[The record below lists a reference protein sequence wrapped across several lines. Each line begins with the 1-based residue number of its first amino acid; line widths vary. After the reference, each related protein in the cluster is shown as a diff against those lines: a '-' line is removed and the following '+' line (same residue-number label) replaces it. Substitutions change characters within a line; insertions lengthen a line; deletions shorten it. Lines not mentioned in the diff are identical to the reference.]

1 MSELI
6 SKITKY
12 TIIGISSWVFLK
24 IIFLCL
30 IDSIAQTDTIK
41 VVNKYSMT
49 ILLNSNSSEVFLRK
63 IKGIVKNN
71 MLYKNAIIGLLKSIP
86 NPINHLLGIFSSDL
100 GIDLG
105 TANTLVFIKNKGVAI
120 REPSAVARNKKTK
133 EVLAIGQS
141 AKKMIG
147 RAPSTIEVIRP
158 LRDGVIADFDAASSI
173 LTYYI
178 KKIHET
184 GGNIPRIPRP
194 HVVVGIPSGV
204 TEVERRAVADAAI
217 DAGARRVDLIEEP
230 MAAAIGAGLDVESPE
245 GNFIVDIGGG
255 TSEIAVISLGGIVIG
270 RSLRVAGDEMDEAI
284 INYVKLKYSLLLG
297 QPSAEAI
304 KISIGS
310 ATAFET
316 EGRVPKPKSQIVRGR
331 DLENGLPRS
340 VKLTDGEIREAL
352 GPIIHEIIT
361 GISDTLE
368 ETPPELIS
376 DIMERGI
383 YLAGGGSLIHGIDK
397 AITEATK
404 MPVHIAD
411 EPLTCVAR
419 GCGNLL
425 NNFSLLNKIRIVRG
439 LK

>member
-1 MSELI
+1 MS
-6 SKITKY
+6 
-12 TIIGISSWVFLK
+12 GIK
-24 IIFLCL
+24 
-30 IDSIAQTDTIK
+30 
-41 VVNKYSMT
+41 N
-49 ILLNSNSSEVFLRK
+49 
-63 IKGIVKNN
+63 NN
-71 MLYKNAIIGLLKSIP
+71 MLKSTGIMFSFKSIP
-86 NPINHLLGIFSSDL
+86 NPIKLLLGFFSTDL

-105 TANTLVFIKNKGVAI
+105 TANTLVYIKGKGIAV

-133 EVLAIGQS
+133 EILAIGAS
-141 AKKMIG
+141 AKKMLG

-158 LRDGVIADFDAASSI
+158 LRDGVIADFDAATSI

-178 KKIHET
+178 KKVHET
-184 GGNIPRIPRP
+184 GGNMPRIPRP

-217 DAGARRVDLIEEP
+217 DAGARRADLIEEP
-230 MAAAIGAGLDVESPE
+230 MAAAIGAGLNVESPE

-310 ATAFET
+310 ATAYD
-316 EGRVPKPKSQIVRGR
+316 KPKSQIVRGR

-397 AITEATK
+397 AISEATK
-404 MPVHIAD
+404 MPVFIAD

-419 GCGNLL
+419 GCGKLL
-425 NNFSLLNKIRIVRG
+425 ENPLMLSRLRITKG
-439 LK
+439 L